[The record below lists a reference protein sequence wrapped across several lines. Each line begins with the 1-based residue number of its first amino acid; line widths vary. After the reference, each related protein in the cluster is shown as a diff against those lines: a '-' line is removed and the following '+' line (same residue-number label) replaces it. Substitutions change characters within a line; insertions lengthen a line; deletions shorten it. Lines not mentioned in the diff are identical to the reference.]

1 MALSQSDPFATLPA
15 ELRLHIIMLTNCTKT
30 ISRLIRASPSMLA
43 QYLGHKRYIQ
53 RHIVDY
59 DEDMKQDVM
68 AIILIPFFYG
78 TDEEEPDENTLTSA
92 RTVLQ
97 EWSAGQ
103 LPDPFKVKTEHEAS
117 QLNQLH
123 SRILLLAEDYIT
135 KATSSFPPRDYR
147 CLPQIRR
154 PLYNG
159 HLMFKG
165 VEVKSRFNFADLTSF
180 EKTRV
185 FKAFIRH
192 ELRCRIGSLFDD
204 FKHLPK
210 RPISEAESQGIY
222 CVKDYYSS
230 VYGAIFAQCSDAQLP
245 SDLEG
250 ISLET
255 QLGFPDNHHFDPNTY
270 AHKLGLFDDWWDQF
284 PDFALWF
291 TRFGL
296 DRLTDFLSY
305 DMAKEDERQS
315 LKVEVQEVWF
325 DGIVKPNLGWD
336 IPFAPISKEAELNN
350 NGGRDSKLYK
360 QVFPFSTRLR
370 WEIVR
375 QRAWVF
381 FDDTRLYPQE
391 TTERPN
397 FPSESFLKAESMEKT
412 SSEDW
417 HRCCYI
423 MRRNR
428 RAKLAYEEWAR
439 SQAVD
444 DLV

>member
-15 ELRLHIIMLTNCTKT
+15 ELRLHIIMSTNCTKT

-59 DEDMKQDVM
+59 DEDMKQDAM
-68 AIILIPFFYG
+68 AIILIPFFYE
-78 TDEEEPDENTLTSA
+78 TLEEDPDENTLTSA

-154 PLYNG
+154 PSDNR

-165 VEVKSRFNFADLTSF
+165 AEVKPRFNLADLTSF
-180 EKTRV
+180 EKTRL
-185 FKAFIRH
+185 FKAFMRH
-192 ELRCRIGSLFDD
+192 ELMCRIGSLFDD
-204 FKHLPK
+204 FTNLPQ
-210 RPISEAESQGIY
+210 RRISKAELEGVCCIR
-222 CVKDYYSS
+222 DYYCS
-230 VYGAIFAQCSDAQLP
+230 VYGAIFAQCSDTQLP
-245 SDLEG
+245 SDPDE
-250 ISLET
+250 IPLET
-255 QLGFPDNHHFDPNTY
+255 ELGFPDNLHFDPNTY
-270 AHKLGLFDDWWDQF
+270 VHKLGLHDDWWDQF

-291 TRFGL
+291 SRSGL
-296 DRLTDFLSY
+296 DRLTDFLCY
-305 DMAKEDERQS
+305 DMAKEDERES
-315 LKVEVQEVWF
+315 LKVQVQEAWF
-325 DGIVKPNLGWD
+325 DSIENPKLD
-336 IPFAPISKEAELNN
+336 YDTPFAAISKEAELDNK
-350 NGGRDSKLYK
+350 GGRDSKLYR
-360 QVFPFSTRLR
+360 QLSPYDAQLR

-381 FDDTRLYPQE
+381 FDDTRLYPQG
-391 TTERPN
+391 TIERPH
-397 FPSESFLKAESMEKT
+397 FPSGSFLMAESMEKT
-412 SSEDW
+412 FSYAWYSYP
-417 HRCCYI
+417 CT

-428 RAKLAYEEWAR
+428 RAKLCHEERAK
-439 SQAVD
+439 SQTANGPV
-444 DLV
+444 